1 MTATFDNA
9 PSPLAPLVDH
19 TRLGSA
25 SGQALTGIAGIVL
38 AVLLVVGQISLA
50 TTKGI
55 SAHLH
60 ASVQHMTE
68 GNQVMQSVI
77 ERAAPSV
84 EMERVLAGQS
94 KTLANTRDTMIRT
107 NAQLGEITATTG
119 KLSASTTTMQKTS
132 EQLAADV
139 TSVDRNTALI
149 NKRLGG
155 LPAATDA
162 TGGSLTGIAGDLHDL
177 NGELEAISRKLMKY
191 GLPRARGARHS

>member
-1 MTATFDNA
+1 MTATWDTS

-19 TRLGSA
+19 RRLGSA
-25 SGQALTGIAGIVL
+25 GGQALTGIAGIVL
-38 AVLLVVGQISLA
+38 AVLLVVGQVSLA

-68 GNQVMQSVI
+68 GNEVMQSVI

-84 EMERVLAGQS
+84 EMERVLAQQS
-94 KTLANTRDTMIRT
+94 KTLANTRDTMIKT
-107 NAQLGEITATTG
+107 NAQLGQITTTTG
-119 KLSASTTTMQKTS
+119 KLSTSTSAMQATS
-132 EQLAADV
+132 EKLATDV
-139 TSVDRNTALI
+139 AAVDANTATI

-162 TGGSLTGIAGDLHDL
+162 TGGSLTSISTDLHDL
-177 NGELEAISRKLMKY
+177 NGELIEISRKLMKY
-191 GLPRARGARHS
+191 GLPRAQGARHT